1 MNLNVNGTIDALRFH
16 GRVLPDPQGRCVWMN
31 WSCAGCTVRFR
42 GSRLRARFLAV
53 QEEMQAPFET
63 QALLLD
69 PVVAALAD
77 GSEEFCLRQK
87 LRQPE
92 EWVTLFQG
100 ADGEHSLRIT
110 KLSENV
116 MGKLGLAELET
127 DGEFLPPAQEGRKL
141 RIEVVGDSI
150 TCGYGNE
157 SELPGFRTEDENGEI
172 AYGALAARELGA
184 EYSAISVSGCSAA
197 EPVWLPHM
205 QNRGMLSMYAYTDA
219 PMERFWGL
227 QPATRWDFEANHS
240 DVVVV
245 NLGTNDAN
253 TLKMLNFSQEG
264 VESFHRDFDALI
276 TDIRALNG
284 PETYILCTLGS
295 MDYYLWDD
303 IRDIVDAYVRRTGD
317 GRIGCRKMGAI
328 IPFTEGTGADTHPSA
343 ATHARMGK
351 ELASFIREALA

>member
-1 MNLNVNGTIDALRFH
+1 MNLIVNTLTDALRFH
-16 GRVLPDPQGRCVWMN
+16 GRVLPDPQGRCVWIN

-53 QEEMQAPFET
+53 QEEMMAPFET
-63 QALLLD
+63 QALMLD

-87 LRQPE
+87 VTEPE
-92 EWVTLFQG
+92 AWITLFEG
-100 ADGEHSLRIT
+100 EDGEHSLRIT

-116 MGKLGLAELET
+116 MGKLGIAELET
-127 DGEFLPPAQEGRKL
+127 DGEFLPPAEEKKL

-157 SELPGFRTEDENGEI
+157 TSQPGFRTEDENGEI
-172 AYGALAARELGA
+172 AYGALAAKALGA
-184 EYSAISVSGCSAA
+184 EYSAVSVSGCSAA

-219 PMERFWGL
+219 PMERLLGG
-227 QPATRWDFEANHS
+227 QPATRWDFASNHS

-253 TLKMLNFSQEG
+253 TLKMMNFSKEG
-264 VESFHRDFDALI
+264 VESFYRDFDALI

-284 PETYILCTLGS
+284 PETYILVTLGS

-303 IRDIVDAYVRRTGD
+303 IRDIVAAYAERTGD

-328 IPFTEGTGADTHPSA
+328 IPFTEGMGADTHPSA
-343 ATHARMGK
+343 ATHARMAK
-351 ELASFIREALA
+351 ELEGFIREVLE